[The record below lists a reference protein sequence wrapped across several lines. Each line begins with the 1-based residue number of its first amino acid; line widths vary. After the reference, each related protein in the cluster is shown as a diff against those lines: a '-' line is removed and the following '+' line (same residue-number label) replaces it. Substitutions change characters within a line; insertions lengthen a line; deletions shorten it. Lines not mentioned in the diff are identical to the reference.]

1 MSQLASRILVGGLL
15 LPIVLGIL
23 WLGGWWLFAA
33 LLLAGI
39 LALHELYTIARSQRP
54 LVLAG
59 FVGLV
64 VTLVGVQLGGTMWL
78 MAGALAAVAVAFVLY
93 GVADARPSAA
103 ASFGTTVLGV
113 VWVGG
118 GLAHAML
125 VRDVPEHGRTL
136 VFAVALSVFAG
147 DTAAYFFGRSFGRHR
162 MAPTISPKKS
172 WEGFAAG
179 TIATVVV
186 VFFTL
191 YEDRDEYLAIW
202 KLVVLGI
209 AIAVAA
215 VLGDLFE
222 SAVKRDV
229 GVKDSGR
236 LLAGHGGMLDRV
248 DSLLWAVPAAYY
260 TVLALS

>member
-1 MSQLASRILVGGLL
+1 
-15 LPIVLGIL
+15 
-23 WLGGWWLFAA
+23 
-33 LLLAGI
+33 
-39 LALHELYTIARSQRP
+39 
-54 LVLAG
+54 
-59 FVGLV
+59 
-64 VTLVGVQLGGTMWL
+64 
-78 MAGALAAVAVAFVLY
+78 
-93 GVADARPSAA
+93 
-103 ASFGTTVLGV
+103 
-113 VWVGG
+113 
-118 GLAHAML
+118 ML

-172 WEGFAAG
+172 WEGFVAG

>member
-1 MSQLASRILVGGLL
+1 MSPFLSRIVVGGAL
-15 LPIVLGIL
+15 LPVVLGIL

-33 LLLAGI
+33 LAIAGI
-39 LALHELYTIARSQRP
+39 LALHELYTIARRQRP

-59 FVGLV
+59 FIGLAA
-64 VTLVGVQLGGTMWL
+64 TLLGVQLGGIAWL
-78 MAGALAAVAVAFVLY
+78 TAGALATIAVAFVLY

-103 ASFGTTVLGV
+103 ASFGTTLLGV
-113 VWVGG
+113 TWIGG
-118 GLAHAML
+118 GLAHAIL

-136 VFAVALSVFAG
+136 VFAVALAVFAG

-172 WEGFAAG
+172 WEGFFAG
-179 TIATVVV
+179 TVATILVT
-186 VFFTL
+186 FFAL
-191 YEDRDEYLAIW
+191 YEDRETYLEIW
-202 KLVVLGI
+202 KLVVLGL

-248 DSLLWAVPAAYY
+248 DSLLWALPAAYY
-260 TVLALS
+260 TVLAVG

>member
-1 MSQLASRILVGGLL
+1 MSQLVSRLLVAAAL
-15 LPIVLGIL
+15 LPLVLGIL

-33 LLLAGI
+33 LLVAGV
-39 LALHELYTIARSQRP
+39 LALHELYTITRGQRP

-59 FVGLV
+59 FVGLAA
-64 VTLVGVQLGGTMWL
+64 TLVGVQLGGVTWL
-78 MAGALAAVAVAFVLY
+78 TAGALATIAVAFVLY

-103 ASFGTTVLGV
+103 ASFGTTLLGV
-113 VWVGG
+113 VWVAG
-118 GLAHAML
+118 GLAHAVL
-125 VRDVPEHGRTL
+125 LRDVPDHGRTL

-147 DTAAYFFGRSFGRHR
+147 DTAAYLLGRSFGRHR

-179 TIATVVV
+179 TLATVLV
-186 VFFTL
+186 VFFCL
-191 YEDRDEYLAIW
+191 YEDRDTYLAIW
-202 KLVVLGI
+202 KVVLLGI
-209 AIAVAA
+209 AIALAA

-248 DSLLWAVPAAYY
+248 DSLLWAIPAAYY
-260 TVLALS
+260 TVLALQ